1 MKKICILLLTT
12 IILVSCGSKKTMVKE
27 TTPTTVDN
35 ASTPEAKKQHMEM
48 FVKRVFDN
56 SQTVRDIS
64 SKIDFR
70 IQQGSKDISVSGKIQ
85 MRKDEVIRIQLN
97 VPLLGME
104 AGRLEFT
111 KDYAMIVDRIHSQ
124 YVQGDY
130 NEISFLKDKG
140 LNFSTLQ
147 SLFWNE
153 LFLLG
158 KDKVTDASLSAY
170 EVTMGPVES
179 ILRQAY
185 ENMNC
190 AWTTETAS
198 GKIERA
204 DVVYTSK
211 QHGNTSVSC
220 DYDDFQSLNGKL
232 YPNKLVLNMSSGA
245 LSKGKNL
252 MMEIKM
258 KGISTDGGWDSF
270 TTVSKKYKK
279 VKAEDVLKQLMSL

>member
-12 IILVSCGSKKTMVKE
+12 ILLVSCGTKKNIVKE
-27 TTPTTVDN
+27 TGPVTVGN
-35 ASTPEAKKQHMEM
+35 TETPEAKKQHMEM

-56 SQTVRDIS
+56 SQTARDIS

-97 VPLLGME
+97 VPILGME

-147 SLFWNE
+147 ALFWNE

-158 KDKVTDASLSAY
+158 KEKVTSESLSAY

-179 ILRQAY
+179 ILRQVY

-204 DVVYTSK
+204 DVTYTSK

-220 DYDDFQSLNGKL
+220 DYDDFQLLNGKQ

-245 LSKGKNL
+245 ISKGKDL
-252 MMEIKM
+252 KMEIKM

-279 VKAEDVLKQLMSL
+279 VAAEDVLKQLMSL

>member
-1 MKKICILLLTT
+1 MKKICFLFLTS
-12 IILVSCGSKKTMVKE
+12 IILVSCGSKKAIVTD
-27 TTPTTVDN
+27 TPKVNVEN
-35 ASTPEAKKQHMEM
+35 AETPEAKKQHVEM

-56 SQTVRDIS
+56 AQTTKNIS

-97 VPLLGME
+97 VPILGME

-111 KDYAMIVDRIHSQ
+111 KDYAMIVDRVHSQ
-124 YVQGDY
+124 YVKGDY

-147 SLFWNE
+147 AIFWNE

-158 KDKVTDASLSAY
+158 KQKVTDASLSAY

-190 AWTTETAS
+190 AWTTETND
-198 GKIERA
+198 GKIQRV
-204 DVVYTSK
+204 DVSYNSK
-211 QHGNTSVSC
+211 QHGNTTMGC
-220 DYDDFQSLNGKL
+220 DYEDFKLLNGKPF
-232 YPNKLVLNMSSGA
+232 PNRLSLNMNSKISGKA
-245 LSKGKNL
+245 RDMKV
-252 MMEIKM
+252 EIKM
-258 KGISTDGGWDSF
+258 KNISTDGNWDSF
-270 TTVSKKYKK
+270 TTLSKKYKA
-279 VKAEDVLKQLMSL
+279 VTAEDVLKILMNL